1 MNDKK
6 RIPWNKGKKGLQTAW
21 NKGTPTREE
30 TKRKLSQANL
40 KDNPGYQALHAW
52 VRKWGGTADYCEMAD
67 GTCKGK
73 YEWSNI
79 SHKYKR
85 DLNDYQ
91 QLCSSHHGKFDN
103 AYRRKEKRADIAH
116 LKAAKVYADLSYA
129 TKRKVGSVLV
139 KDGRIIGC
147 GYNGTIAGTD
157 NTCEYIDDNGELKT
171 LPNVI
176 HSELNAI
183 IFSLKSGILLEGSCI
198 YITHS
203 PCYECAKVILQAGIT
218 SVIYGEKTKHD
229 DALEYL
235 RKNKVKV
242 RQLDIVI

>member
-1 MNDKK
+1 MNNIKK
-6 RIPWNKGKKGLQTAW
+6 IAPWNKGKKGLQTAW
-21 NKGTPTREE
+21 NKGIPMREDS
-30 TKRKLSQANL
+30 KLKLSQKNL
-40 KDNPGYQALHAW
+40 KDNPGYQAIHAW

-67 GTCKGK
+67 DTCKGK

-79 SHKYKR
+79 SHQYKR

-91 QLCSSHHGKFDN
+91 QLCSSHHVKFDKE
-103 AYRRKEKRADIAH
+103 YRRKEKRKDTAH
-116 LKAAKVYADLSYA
+116 LRVAKVYADLSYA

-157 NTCEYIDDNGELKT
+157 NKCEYWQDGVLKT
-171 LPNVI
+171 FPYVI

-183 IFSLKSGILLEGSCI
+183 IFSLKNGISLEGSHI

-203 PCYECAKVILQAGIT
+203 PCYECAKVILQTGII
-218 SVIYGEKTKHD
+218 SVTYGEKTKHD

-235 RKNKVKV
+235 QNNKIKVK
-242 RQLDIVI
+242 QLDNII